1 MAGLAALGAVVL
13 AGREPARAEPGAGA
27 SAADEASR
35 DPRARS
41 GRGSSGIK
49 ARVGPADLAPLRR
62 EVPMGEQAAR
72 KAEEEITRI
81 GKLVGELPPADP
93 RQPELLF
100 RLAERWFE
108 KARRISF
115 AEIEAYDVRYR
126 AFLEV
131 KRRGDAA
138 AVEPVLETPRANQAR
153 AEALRIYQQILDRH
167 PSYSR
172 SDEVLF
178 DLAYTAAIT
187 GQPKLAGDRYG
198 ELIRRFPQS
207 PLVPDAYLEV
217 GEQYFAAGDLTRAR
231 AAYQRARE
239 GGAAQIQD
247 YALYK
252 LAWCDFDAGDAAG
265 ALRELA
271 ELVKQA
277 ANPDLAGRTELRQE
291 ALRDSVRI
299 LAARGA
305 GAEEAM
311 AYWSAGAREDERAGL
326 LRVFAAQLLAAGR
339 LDEAAR
345 AFRLLTPSAAAGPE
359 LPRDLAGLVQVSS
372 RMGRWTEAGRGLA
385 RLVDATRPESD
396 WGRAQAEP
404 ARTAARALAERTLRE
419 QAAAV
424 HAEAQRSHSTVSY
437 RVARDLYR
445 ALLEG
450 FQPEGRH
457 QLQFDLAQVCEALG
471 DLAGAADGYAEA
483 SRQAPAGDPLV
494 KEAAYR
500 AVVAAQKV
508 LGPAER
514 TDGGT
519 PSLAELRLLEA
530 CDHFVEVAPG
540 APEQL
545 QVRYVAAQIAARAGP
560 ESGAEARLAELAARW
575 PSDPLARKAAGQL
588 LERLAARRDW
598 AELEKRAGALVAQP
612 ALIAGHPELAERLGN
627 AVQGARFELALALS
641 EKAPASAEA
650 AEAFTAFARDFPAS
664 PHVATA
670 LFDAAVVEERRQ
682 RLDLASGL
690 LEQALR
696 GRGSAEVDDRALRM
710 LAAIHLRTGDL
721 EAAAREDEHL
731 ADGDAAGP
739 RRRPSAREAAAEV
752 ADRLAEA
759 AALHEALG
767 DDGRAA
773 ACWTRWLEAARE
785 RPQAVEVALRL
796 GQIEE
801 RRGDPARAAAVYG
814 ELARR
819 RGADPALAWRG
830 RALAELARRAARA
843 RPPPGWSA
851 RAAALVGE
859 YRRLSAASRADPALR
874 DVAARLAFEQAELVQ
889 EEAVSRKLSDPR
901 RLAHALKEK
910 LAALARAEEAYRAV
924 IAIEAPG
931 WAIAA
936 LVRIGMGYQD
946 LAGALAASG
955 DPRGLDPEQLR
966 VYREALAEQARGVE
980 AKAAVAYEQSIAKAR
995 ELAIYDGWTVL
1006 AVGRVSR
1013 LRQAPPLPRPVSLE
1027 LSRPSSP
1034 GDPEEAAAAL
1044 RARLARTPEDPEA
1057 LHALA
1062 LVEHRRGRPRLA
1074 RFFGERALEAA
1085 SRSSRD
1091 TGAIE
1096 NDLGIFA
1103 AGLDDPRAARVAFE
1117 KAVAGG
1123 LTLGGRNLG
1132 ALALGYGDWP
1142 AASRALALAAA
1153 HEPDRWPTHLAL
1165 AQALEQEGRIDE
1177 ARVEAERVA
1186 ASVPAAEREPEVAAL
1201 LARLQASPAKL
1212 LPADPP
1218 PADSKNGA
1226 DAPGEE

>member
-1 MAGLAALGAVVL
+1 MAGLAVLGALVL
-13 AGREPARAEPGAGA
+13 AGREPARAEPGASA
-27 SAADEASR
+27 SAAEEAPP

-41 GRGSSGIK
+41 GRGTSGIK
-49 ARVGPADLAPLRR
+49 ARVGPADLVPLRR

-72 KAEEEITRI
+72 KADEEIARI

-126 AFLEV
+126 AFLEA

-153 AEALRIYQQILDRH
+153 AEALRLYQQILDRH

-198 ELIRRFPQS
+198 ELIRRYPQS

-231 AAYQRARE
+231 AAYQQARE
-239 GGAAQIQD
+239 GGVAQIQD
-247 YALYK
+247 YARYK
-252 LAWCDFDAGDAAG
+252 LAWCDFDAGDATG

-277 ANPDLAGRTELRQE
+277 ANPDLAGRAELRQE

-345 AFRLLTPSAAAGPE
+345 AFRLLTSSAAAGPE

-372 RMGRWTEAGRGLA
+372 RMGRWTEVGRELA
-385 RLVDATRPESD
+385 RLLDATRPESD
-396 WGRAQAEP
+396 WSRAQAEP
-404 ARTAARALAERTLRE
+404 ARAAARALAERTLRE

-437 RVARDLYR
+437 RIARDLYR

-450 FQPEGRH
+450 FQPEGLH
-457 QLQFDLAQVCEALG
+457 QLRFDLAQVCEALG
-471 DLAGAADGYAEA
+471 DLAGAAASYAEA

-500 AVVAAQKV
+500 AVVAAQKA

-519 PSLAELRLLEA
+519 PSPAELRLLEA
-530 CDHFVEVAPG
+530 CDRFVEVAPS

-560 ESGAEARLAELAARW
+560 EGGAEARLAELAARW

-598 AELEKRAGALVAQP
+598 AELEKQAGALVAQP
-612 ALIAGHPELAERLGN
+612 ALAAGHPELAERLGN
-627 AVQGARFELALALS
+627 ALQGARFELALSMS
-641 EKAPASAEA
+641 EKAPAGVEA
-650 AEAFTAFARDFPAS
+650 AEAFSAFARDFPAS

-670 LFDAAVVEERRQ
+670 LFDAAVIQERRQ

-696 GRGSAEVDDRALRM
+696 GRGSAEVGGRALRM
-710 LAAIHLRTGDL
+710 LAAIHLRTGDV
-721 EAAAREDEHL
+721 EAAAREDEQL
-731 ADGDAAGP
+731 ADGGAAGP
-739 RRRPSAREAAAEV
+739 RGRPRAREAAVEV
-752 ADRLAEA
+752 AGEMADRLAEA
-759 AALHEALG
+759 AALYEALG
-767 DDGRAA
+767 DDGRAV
-773 ACWTRWLEAARE
+773 ACWAHWLEAARE
-785 RPQAVEVALRL
+785 RPQAVEVALHL

-801 RRGDPARAAAVYG
+801 RRNEPGRAAAVYG

-830 RALAELARRAARA
+830 RALAELARRAVRA
-843 RPPPGWSA
+843 RPPPGWSG

-859 YRRLSAASRADPALR
+859 YRRLSATSRADPALR
-874 DVAARLAFEQAELVQ
+874 DAAARLAFEQAEVVQ
-889 EEAVSRKLSDPR
+889 EDAASRKLSDPR
-901 RLAHALKEK
+901 RLANALKEK

-924 IAIEAPG
+924 IALEAPG

-966 VYREALAEQARGVE
+966 VYREVLAEQARGVE
-980 AKAAVAYEQSIAKAR
+980 GKAAAAYEQSIAKSR

-1006 AVGRVSR
+1006 AVGRLSR
-1013 LRQAPPLPRPVSLE
+1013 LRQAPPLPRPVPLE
-1027 LSRPSSP
+1027 PSRPSPS

-1044 RARLARTPEDPEA
+1044 RAHLARTPEDPEA
-1057 LHALA
+1057 LHDLA
-1062 LVEHRRGRPRLA
+1062 LLEHRRGRLRLA
-1074 RFFGERALEAA
+1074 RFFGERALESA

-1096 NDLGIFA
+1096 NDLGVFA
-1103 AGLDDPRAARVAFE
+1103 AALDDPGAARVAFE
-1117 KAVAGG
+1117 KAAAGG
-1123 LTLGGRNLG
+1123 LTLGDRNLG
-1132 ALALGYGDWP
+1132 TLALGFGDWP
-1142 AASRALALAAA
+1142 AASKALAQAAA
-1153 HEPDRWPTHLAL
+1153 HEPDRWPTRLAL
-1165 AQALEQEGRIDE
+1165 AQALEQEVRIGE

-1186 ASVPAAEREPEVAAL
+1186 ASVPAAEREPEIAAL
-1201 LARLQASPAKL
+1201 LARLQA
-1212 LPADPP
+1212 PP
-1218 PADSKNGA
+1218 SQPKEGA
-1226 DAPGEE
+1226 EAPEEE